1 MVQESKQILM
11 PYLLRSIW
19 VVGEVAN
26 REGDYALRPPACVW
40 TVSVSVQAHV
50 VGGVGSADDIAI
62 HFACDSFLVASKG
75 QLYSRQR

>member
-1 MVQESKQILM
+1 MVQEITPILM
-11 PYLLRSIW
+11 QYLLSSIW

-40 TVSVSVQAHV
+40 TASVSVRAHV

-62 HFACDSFLVASKG
+62 HFACGSF
-75 QLYSRQR
+75 